1 MKVSALIAELQKC
14 NPDAE
19 VIAAPIYENENE
31 LYMDSIERIQV
42 NKAKLLPITYNDSR
56 YKVFEVL
63 SGACVPEPYIS
74 EQIFNVYKGEHSE
87 PSELVEKTI
96 DVVELW

>member
-63 SGACVPEPYIS
+63 SGECIS
-74 EQIFNVYKGEHSE
+74 EQTFNVYKGEHSE
-87 PSELVEKTI
+87 PSELVVKTI